1 MINTHNLFK
10 FIKAYEKYVPYMTI
24 GGLVIAFNVIKSSE
38 NTLLIWIV
46 SGIIV
51 TSLGIWKKVGF
62 RNITTGK
69 NSLTQY

>member
-1 MINTHNLFK
+1 
-10 FIKAYEKYVPYMTI
+10 MTI